1 MTPTISIFPLNLVM
15 FPEMILPLRVFETRY
30 LDMVSACLRHNTGF
44 GINLIHAGNEVGSPA
59 DVFAVGTYSRIID
72 WDREDN
78 GLLAIKVCGEQRFR
92 IIESAAQPDNLIR
105 ARIEWIDNDAGTAVP
120 RGYGILQEM
129 LAGLHRQYRS
139 GEDLQARD
147 DAAWL
152 GYRLAELLPLP
163 LRRKQDLL
171 EMQDA
176 NTRLEVLQSWTRT
189 ATADQPVARE

>member
-15 FPEMILPLRVFETRY
+15 FPEMTLPLRVFETRY
-30 LDMVSACLRHNTGF
+30 LDMVSACLRHDTGF
-44 GINLIHAGNEVGSPA
+44 GINLIRAGNEVGSPA

-78 GLLAIKVCGEQRFR
+78 GLLAIKVRGEQRFR
-92 IIESAAQPDNLIR
+92 IIESRAQPDNLIR
-105 ARIEWIDNDAGTAVP
+105 ARIEWMDSDTRAVP
-120 RGYGILQEM
+120 RGYGDLQKM
-129 LAGLHRQYRS
+129 LTGLHTHYQP

-152 GYRLAELLPLP
+152 GFRLAEMLPLP

-171 EMQDA
+171 EMEDA
-176 NTRLEVLQSWTRT
+176 NTRLEVLQSWILA
-189 ATADQPVARE
+189 ATADQPVARD